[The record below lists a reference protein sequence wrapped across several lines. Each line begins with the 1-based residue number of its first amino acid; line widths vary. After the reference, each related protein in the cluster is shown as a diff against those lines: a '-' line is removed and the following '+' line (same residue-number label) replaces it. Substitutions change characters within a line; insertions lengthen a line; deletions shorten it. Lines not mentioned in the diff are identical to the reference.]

1 MIDDVY
7 SIFYVNTNNDI
18 ESIYVFGG
26 GDWRERL
33 GFIVKPQSGGG
44 SSEELELDWD
54 EVQDEK
60 EPQQSANS
68 VISGVDVEGS
78 VSDEESKREEE
89 VEGSVLDEE
98 IGEGSVSDEESKR
111 EEEES
116 NSEVESVSDEESKR
130 EEELVDETSISSSS
144 SSVENLKI
152 VEDVS
157 DIFSDPKYEPQVRRV
172 FKDKGLYDQIR
183 NKQIYM
189 VHMYIHPDDSIQTIK
204 YKFLHS
210 IRTTDQSTNFN
221 SYDEL
226 YMYAP
231 ISYSFQINE
240 IYQKITQN
248 GSIELSKVGIL
259 QFLSTMYKFNEYAER
274 LNQILGDR
282 EECTYEDLIQLNLN
296 QEDYIVNI
304 PLGQEFRLKRRYP
317 LPTNPHNWT
326 HISEFL
332 GGISP
337 VSNILR
343 DYSADMAHLDNNRT
357 LITNGHIRH
366 NILFALNCVD
376 VVSAVSSVVEPKIII
391 SLYFPN
397 LYNKNIYDAKTLE
410 DKRNELKRDTSH
422 HLSEAFHNRNHIID
436 MFYRISRHRGDIK
449 PRGYIRE
456 MTITVSQKSHMTLPL
471 DYIFNL
477 IPTSA
482 KLPMSRY
489 HEDTGYM
496 KLYRL
501 YSTQTAT
508 NGKRVPA
515 LDMKHINY
523 ANLRSG
529 RIESIMFYIE
539 SKVETAEDEHILKT
553 QTKRKKDKIEIEDT
567 PHIYNL
573 TTCVLQRNGTVKITI
588 VRISPI
594 TIENV
599 RQILIQDVEPLLNDI
614 KKYVD
619 KAGLKFKTAIEN
631 GRTVIDPVLYRIMGR
646 SDMTHITYD
655 NVSIHNIHYITS
667 IPMEEKEY
675 SVLKEPF
682 LSLLTPIFSVYKGVI
697 DKSNKVIDLKYRR
710 VSLYNENNDAKDF
723 VVMSLEEEKSI
734 DYIIKQLVDVFKMND
749 KEAKS
754 LVQGIMTNAIVINN
768 DQGKNTLI
776 VNTGYLTDLYLKDN
790 HMICYIHDMDSLEY
804 VPIMNMYIQIVL
816 LLLKHYNLNEEEFIQ
831 YFGISKESI
840 NEVIGRDIQRE
851 EDKDEV
857 VGEPVYVG
865 RLSDNESV
873 GQLLSS
879 IESDESSTEE
889 RISGMLGG
897 SKKNISNLLAERR
910 KRHKELFQSPY
921 VTKCQ
926 PNVRHPLFMT
936 EEEKTAFEKKNPDYF
951 KTNDAFRYG
960 KGSKKLWFSCP
971 RYISVRDF
979 SPVDEKDVKPEYLIE
994 DTGNIKDGQYIY
1006 DRLKSAKAKYTHPG
1020 FIKQG
1025 NIKNKDGFAFTC
1037 CFAENERQMKD
1048 GKFVRVID
1056 DEVAKDVDFGGDE
1069 EIEQVAEKKDDR
1081 KNLMYLYDNLR
1092 GMPPMAIGR
1101 LPDAI
1106 ASLFDMDYSK
1116 VVSSGVSSMLK
1127 SGSTAILRYGVS
1139 PMGKTY
1145 TSQFV
1150 NALAT
1155 YFNVD
1160 MELLKNGVEGE
1171 HPSVENL
1178 LKHFEDVITFDDF
1191 NGYFGGVLS
1200 HLFED
1205 LDNVYKKE
1213 YGSLSTDEKDKLHNI
1228 FYASKFYQN
1237 LRKKLEVYRTRK
1249 IKEIDIRR
1257 YMSRILYAYYRFKKM
1272 LIDENEVVDY
1282 SHLWDIIQQPHPDL
1296 FEEGVN
1302 MVIIEDRGNQSHIVC
1317 PRLYMTSRKPV
1328 FYPQR
1333 KTIIMYHKVDDNT
1346 FYPIYKVTNKSRRR
1360 HIERF
1365 FDNNDPMIKNVIE
1378 NVKEAYR
1385 LCANPHLMSDIPNV
1399 YMTEAN
1405 ITADE
1410 LVRKVEKS
1418 GDTTY
1423 QVVGKVR
1430 HEERTYISGVILSK
1444 EDVRIVVPVE
1454 PSLGKVDNVF
1464 DDQRLSYRET
1474 VDMLNEIAGIYD
1486 IPCRPYKKVVE
1497 GGNVVGVYT
1506 IGGGFV
1512 GVVPQ
1517 RVIDIESDGL
1527 GRVDDVDEIMA
1538 DRNVFFSKEGKNKKT
1553 TEIKM
1558 IYLED
1563 KYYSVFRQLLRVLF
1577 EDNRHI
1583 KERKEMESLLREKTE
1598 GFEEYKMKLAK
1609 VEQRLRGFMVKYA
1622 AFKDVRKIRM
1632 DEKRLNECYHN
1643 AETECENMKGMCS
1656 WKGTCRTIFPDVN
1669 LVTDKK
1675 NNYYLKLAD
1684 ELIRY
1689 GRIYD
1694 YVFNPEIYVMFEP
1707 VKMRLGMNE
1716 FVYSDLDNEYV
1727 KDIDVARLSK
1737 WIRGN
1742 SYFTYQPVFDNSV
1755 KEVVEV

>member
-7 SIFYVNTNNDI
+7 SIFYVNKNNEI

-33 GFIVKPQSGGG
+33 GFIVKSQSGGG

-54 EVQDEK
+54 QVGEDKEVEEDK
-60 EPQQSANS
+60 PTQQSSKS
-68 VISGVDVEGS
+68 VISGAEVE
-78 VSDEESKREEE
+78 EEEE
-89 VEGSVLDEE
+89 VEVEEEGSVLDESE
-98 IGEGSVSDEESKR
+98 EG
-111 EEEES
+111 
-116 NSEVESVSDEESKR
+116 
-130 EEELVDETSISSSS
+130 EELIDETTISSSS

-157 DIFSDPKYEPQVRRV
+157 DIFSDPKYETQVRRV
-172 FKDKGLYDQIR
+172 FKDKGLYDQIT
-183 NKQIYM
+183 NTQIYM

-210 IRTTDQSTNFN
+210 IRRTDQSTNFN

-226 YMYAP
+226 YMYSP
-231 ISYSFQINE
+231 VSYSFLLNE

-248 GSIELSKVGIL
+248 GSIELSKIGIL

-282 EECTYEDLIQLNLN
+282 EECTYEDLIQLNMN

-304 PLGQEFRLKRRYP
+304 PLGQEFRLKRQYP
-317 LPTNPHNWT
+317 IPTNPHNWT
-326 HISEFL
+326 HISTFL
-332 GGISP
+332 GDISP

-343 DYSADMAHLDNNRT
+343 DYSTDIAHLDNNKT
-357 LITNGHIRH
+357 LITHGHIRH
-366 NILFALNCVD
+366 NILFALNCAD
-376 VVSAVSSVVEPKIII
+376 IIEAVSSVVEPKIII

-397 LYNKNIYDAKTLE
+397 LYNKNIYDLKTLE
-410 DKRNELKRDTSH
+410 DKRNELKRNTTQ
-422 HLSEAFHNRNHIID
+422 HLTEAFHNRNHIID

-482 KLPMSRY
+482 KIPMTRY
-489 HEDTGYM
+489 HEDVGYM

-508 NGKRVPA
+508 NGKRVPV
-515 LDMKHINY
+515 LDMKYINY

-529 RIESIMFYIE
+529 RIESVMFYIKSE
-539 SKVETAEDEHILKT
+539 VETAEDEHILKT

-599 RQILIQDVEPLLNDI
+599 RQILIEDVEPLLKQI
-614 KKYVD
+614 KKYID
-619 KAGLKFKTAIEN
+619 KAGLKFKTTVEN
-631 GRTVIDPVLYRIMGR
+631 GRTVIDPILYRIMGR

-655 NVSIHNIHYITS
+655 NVNIHNIHYITS

-682 LSLLTPIFSVYKGVI
+682 LSLLTPIFSIYKGEI
-697 DKSNKVIDLKYRR
+697 NKSNKVIDLKFRR

-723 VVMSLEEEKSI
+723 VIMSLEEEKSI
-734 DYIIKQLVDVFKMND
+734 DYIIKQLVDVYKMND
-749 KEAKS
+749 KEAKI
-754 LVQGIMTNAIVINN
+754 LVQGIITTAIVVNN
-768 DQGKNTLI
+768 DQGKNTI
-776 VNTGYLTDLYLKDN
+776 TVNTGFLSDLYLKDQ

-816 LLLKHYNLNEEEFIQ
+816 LLLKHYNLNDEDFFH
-831 YFGISKESI
+831 YFGVSKTSI
-840 NEVIGRDIQRE
+840 DEIVGRDIQKE

-865 RLSDNESV
+865 RLSDDESV

-879 IESDESSTEE
+879 IESDDSSTEE
-889 RISGMLGG
+889 MINRMLGG
-897 SKKNISNLLAERR
+897 SKKNVSNILAERR
-910 KRHKELFQSPY
+910 KRHKELFQPPY

-936 EEEKTAFEKKNPDYF
+936 EEEKSAYEKKNPDYF

-971 RYISVRDF
+971 RYISTRDF
-979 SPVDEKDVKPEYLIE
+979 SPVDEKDVRPEHLIE
-994 DTGNIKDGQYIY
+994 DTDNIKEGQYIY
-1006 DRLKSAKAKYTHPG
+1006 DRLKSAKAKYMHPG

-1037 CFAENERQMKD
+1037 CFAEAERQIKD
-1048 GKFVRVID
+1048 GKFVRAID
-1056 DEVAKDVDFGGDE
+1056 DDVAKYVDFGGDE
-1069 EIEQVAEKKDDR
+1069 EIERLVEKKDDR

-1092 GMPPMAIGR
+1092 GMPPIAIGR
-1101 LPDAI
+1101 LPDVI

-1116 VVSSGVSSMLK
+1116 VVSSSVSSMLK
-1127 SGSTAILRYGVS
+1127 TGATAILRYGVS
-1139 PMGKTY
+1139 SMGKTY
-1145 TSQFV
+1145 VSPFV

-1155 YFNVD
+1155 YFNED
-1160 MELLKNGVEGE
+1160 MEVLENGVESE

-1178 LKHFEDVITFDDF
+1178 LKHFEDVIAFDDF

-1205 LDNVYKKE
+1205 IDDIYKSE
-1213 YGSLSTDEKDKLHNI
+1213 YGALSTDEKEKLHNI

-1237 LRKKLEVYRTRK
+1237 LRKKLGVYRTHK

-1302 MVIIEDRGNQSHIVC
+1302 MIIIEERGNQSHIVC

-1328 FYPQR
+1328 FYPHK
-1333 KTIIMYHKVDDNT
+1333 KTIIMYNKVDDNT
-1346 FYPIYKVTNKSRRR
+1346 FYPIYKVSNKSRKR

-1365 FDNNDPMIKNVIE
+1365 FDNDDPMIKNVIE
-1378 NVKEAYR
+1378 KVKEAYR
-1385 LCANPHLMSDIPNV
+1385 LCANPHFMSNIPNV

-1410 LVRKVEKS
+1410 LVRRVEKS

-1444 EDVRIVVPVE
+1444 GDVRIVVPVE
-1454 PSLGKVDNVF
+1454 PSLGKVDSIF

-1474 VDMLNEIAGIYD
+1474 VDILNEIAGIYD

-1497 GGNVVGVYT
+1497 GGNIVGVYT
-1506 IGGGFV
+1506 IGGNFV

-1517 RVIDIESDGL
+1517 KIIDIESDGL
-1527 GRVDDVDEIMA
+1527 EQINDVDEIMA
-1538 DRNVFFSKEGKNKKT
+1538 DRNVFFSKQEKNERIN
-1553 TEIKM
+1553 EIKM

-1563 KYYSVFRQLLRVLF
+1563 KYYSVFRQLLRVLY

-1583 KERKEMESLLREKTE
+1583 KERKAMEIILREKTE
-1598 GFEEYKMKLAK
+1598 GFEEYKIKLVK
-1609 VEQRLRGFMVKYA
+1609 VERRLREFIGKYVV
-1622 AFKDVRKIRM
+1622 FKDIRQIRVN
-1632 DEKRLNECYHN
+1632 EKQIQEYYTAANNQCVIMRNQKDKKVN
-1643 AETECENMKGMCS
+1643 IMENYSAYIDNVCK
-1656 WKGTCRTIFPDVN
+1656 TIFPEVN

-1675 NNYYLKLAD
+1675 NNYYMKLAD

-1694 YVFNPEIYVMFEP
+1694 YIFNPEIYVMFEP
-1707 VKMRLGMNE
+1707 VKMQLEMNE

-1737 WIRGN
+1737 WIKGN
-1742 SYFTYQPVFDNSV
+1742 SYFTHQPVFDNSV
-1755 KEVVEV
+1755 KEVLEV